1 MVTKSHNVARG
12 MAALTTTLVVT
23 AAWAGPLTI
32 DLGSEA
38 AEGRR
43 DRTFATVWSRPAE
56 DEDFLL
62 AQVTDA
68 AFDQDGNICVV
79 DFREKDLK
87 IFDGEG
93 NWLRTLGGEG
103 EGPGECSDARR
114 LFLAPDGRYGI
125 LQAFPA
131 CIVWLQA
138 NGDPAGKVRLK
149 DVEAESQAMY
159 AAAHAVQA
167 GQDIYAWVRRA
178 VFDGGEPEEREWITL
193 VAADGQLGKAL
204 YQPPEQVSARTE
216 HGIDEGRVYDIWM
229 HRWTPDGQ
237 GGVWVAPQ
245 RDRYLLQH
253 WNGAGEL
260 VMECRRDYEPVK
272 RNEEARADIVTWFL
286 RRGWSTEQIEVGR
299 TAPVFN
305 ALRLGGDGNLWVRLD
320 QGGNDPS
327 GDLVAVYDLIS
338 PDGHWLRQLRLR
350 GEVPQRG
357 WQLLDDH
364 TMLILDDDP
373 DVEDELT
380 LTLATAVHE

>member
-1 MVTKSHNVARG
+1 MVMKSFNAAREMAGLMATLLVA
-12 MAALTTTLVVT
+12 T
-23 AAWAGPLTI
+23 AYAGPLTI
-32 DLGSEA
+32 DLGSKA
-38 AEGRR
+38 AKGHR
-43 DRTFATVWSRPAE
+43 DVVFTTVWSRPAE

-62 AQVTDA
+62 ARVTDA
-68 AFDQDGNICVV
+68 AIDGDGNICVV
-79 DFREKDLK
+79 DYQQKDLK

-114 LFLAPDGRYGI
+114 LFLAPDGNYGI

-149 DVEAESQAMY
+149 DVEAEPQAMY

-178 VFDGGEPEEREWITL
+178 VFDGGEPEELEWIAK
-193 VAADGQLGKAL
+193 VATDGQLGSAL
-204 YQPPEQVSARTE
+204 YQPPEQASARTE

-229 HRWTPDGQ
+229 RRWTPDGQ
-237 GGVWVAPQ
+237 GGLWVAPE

-253 WNGAGEL
+253 WNAAGEL
-260 VMECRRDYEPVK
+260 VLECRRDYEPVK
-272 RNEEARADIVTWFL
+272 RNEEARADIITWFL

-305 ALRLGGDGNLWVRLD
+305 ALRLGDDGNLWASLD
-320 QGGNDPS
+320 QGGHDPT
-327 GDLVAVYDLIS
+327 GDLILVFDVIN
-338 PDGHWLRQLRLR
+338 PDGRWLEQLHLR
-350 GEVPQRG
+350 GEAADQGTR
-357 WQLLDDH
+357 LLDDH
-364 TMLILDDDP
+364 TILILAEDP
-373 DVEDELT
+373 DTVDELI
-380 LTLATAVHE
+380 LSLQRAAAP